1 MEEIAMDPNRAERRR
16 RTPLWIALGL
26 LMLTIGLGATRLAP
40 HSSPGGGQDRGLA
53 LRFQAPGGGAVGFS
67 GQLDRTAVLA
77 GGDGLVGIELA
88 IRGAASAEG
97 AAPRVPSD
105 LVVVLDQSGS
115 MAGEKIVHARAA
127 IRELVSA
134 LAPED
139 RFALVSYSF
148 GAYTAIP
155 LAEASDASREGWL
168 SVVEGIYP
176 GGGTNLAS
184 GLELGL
190 EIADG
195 RRGAGRTARVILIS
209 DGLANQG
216 DTSLSG
222 LRARARRAAL
232 GEYTL
237 TTIGVG
243 EDFDE
248 QLLAALADAGTGNYY
263 YIQSGD
269 DLARIFSDEF
279 ETARESV
286 ARGLAVSILPAAGV
300 EVVDA
305 AGYPLERGAEGETVF
320 RPGTLFAGQE
330 RRIWVT
336 LRTRWSS
343 EGIRELGGFALGYT
357 EGEERKSLR
366 FGEAPRIAVVADPHD
381 FYASVD
387 PVSWSRSVTVDQY
400 NDLRRKVAAEIKAGN
415 PEAAESRIEAFRDR
429 TRAMNEAIQS
439 PGVAAQLEA
448 LEGLA
453 AEVEEHSTG
462 RRVMA
467 PARLKEMQALGYRE
481 GRAGDRKSRKD

>member
-1 MEEIAMDPNRAERRR
+1 MEEIAMEPNQAERRR

-26 LMLTIGLGATRLAP
+26 LTLTIGLGAARIAP
-40 HSSPGGGQDRGLA
+40 HSSPSGGGQDPGLA
-53 LRFQAPGGGAVGFS
+53 LRFQAPGGGSVGFS
-67 GQLDRTAVLA
+67 GELDRTAVLA

-88 IRGAASAEG
+88 IRGGAG
-97 AAPRVPSD
+97 AAGAAERMPSD

-115 MAGEKIVHARAA
+115 MAGEKIFHARAA
-127 IRELVSA
+127 IRELISA

-139 RFALVSYSF
+139 RFALVCYSS
-148 GAYTAIP
+148 GAYTALP
-155 LAEASDASREGWL
+155 LSPAEDSARESWL

-176 GGGTNLAS
+176 GGGTNLSS
-184 GLELGL
+184 GLDLGL
-190 EIADG
+190 EIADEN
-195 RRGAGRTARVILIS
+195 RGAGRTTRVILIS

-248 QLLAALADAGTGNYY
+248 QLMATLADAGTGNYY

-320 RPGTLFAGQE
+320 RPGTLFAGQD

-336 LRTRWSS
+336 LRARSRS
-343 EGIRELGGFALGYT
+343 EGTFELGRFALEYT
-357 EGEERKSLR
+357 EGDERKSLR
-366 FGEAPRIAVVADPHD
+366 FSEVPRIAVVADQDD

-387 PVSWSRSVTVDQY
+387 PESWSRSVTVDQY
-400 NDLRRKVAAEIKAGN
+400 NDLRRKVAAELKAGDAG
-415 PEAAESRIEAFRDR
+415 AAKTRIEAFRDR
-429 TRAMNEAIQS
+429 TEEMNEKIQS
-439 PGVAAQLEA
+439 PGVAAQLET
-448 LEGLA
+448 LRSLGY
-453 AEVEEHSTG
+453 EVDDHASG
-462 RRVMA
+462 RRTMA
-467 PARLKEMQALGYRE
+467 PAEIKQLQSLGYSE
-481 GRAGDRKSRKD
+481 GRAGDRK